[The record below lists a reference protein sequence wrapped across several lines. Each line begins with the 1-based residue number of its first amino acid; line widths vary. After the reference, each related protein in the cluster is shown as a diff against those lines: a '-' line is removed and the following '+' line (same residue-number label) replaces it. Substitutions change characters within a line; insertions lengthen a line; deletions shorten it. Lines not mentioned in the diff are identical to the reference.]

1 MRSGILFLI
10 LLSGFFQ
17 GLSQSKSYQILDA
30 SSGEPVPFASVI
42 TGPGTGTISNVEGYF
57 TVDLTKLESGSII
70 ISCMGYESLKLE
82 ESTLTTREGRIELKP
97 AAINLNEVRVGSR
110 IPSADEIIREVR
122 NKLNKNYVDD
132 ATGYRLY
139 YRESEHMNFQDLVLE
154 VEKASD
160 MKRSELQA
168 ADARLQKLGRDIVA
182 SNPRKFLDFKG
193 SWKRSSDTSSVL
205 KVQRATELIDH
216 NKDFSMDNIQ
226 ERAQQIVLSHLD
238 TSQTYK
244 VKSGMFK
251 IEDSISPG
259 KDFMEKDKG
268 SDSTDLGY
276 LKSKANALFDIAGW
290 QDGTLLRGLLNPEDY
305 SYSFLKAT
313 YFDGYYVY
321 AVGFEP
327 RKRRSK
333 FSGTLYVESN
343 SFAVLKA
350 DYAYA
355 KNRRGQKVNFRLL
368 LGIKYEENLN
378 RGTVIFKRDINNTFF
393 PYYIQKEF
401 GNYIYL
407 HRNLKFTENS
417 RRKKKVRFDF
427 LMEGG
432 VRQRESML
440 VQLLET
446 EGSQGLSQYSEPE
459 KISLQQLDH
468 YEPTIWQDSEIIAPL
483 EEMKNFKVSED

>member
-1 MRSGILFLI
+1 MRNGISFLV
-10 LLSGFFQ
+10 LLIGMFK
-17 GLSQSKSYQILDA
+17 GLSQSENYQLLDA
-30 SSGEPVPFASVI
+30 SNGQTVPFASI
-42 TGPGTGTISNVEGYF
+42 LTGPGTGTISNAEGYF
-57 TVDLTKLESGSII
+57 TVDTAKLEDGSIT
-70 ISCMGYESLKLE
+70 ISCMGYETLKLQMNQL
-82 ESTLTTREGRIELKP
+82 STMGGQVKLKP

-110 IPSADEIIREVR
+110 IPSADEIIGEVR
-122 NKLNKNYVDD
+122 NKLTINYAD
-132 ATGYRLY
+132 AATAYRLY
-139 YRESEHMNFQDLVLE
+139 YRESEHMNFEDLVLE

-168 ADARLQKLGRDIVA
+168 ADARLRKLGRDIVA
-182 SNPRKFLDFKG
+182 SNPRKYLDFKG
-193 SWKRSSDTSSVL
+193 SWKINSDTSSIL
-205 KVQRATELIDH
+205 KVHRATELVDH

-244 VKSGMFK
+244 VKTGMFK

-259 KDFMEKDKG
+259 KEFMEADQA
-268 SDSTDLGY
+268 SDSTSLDH
-276 LKSKANALFDIAGW
+276 LKSKASSLFDMAGW
-290 QDGTLLRGLLNPEDY
+290 RDGTRLRGLLNPEDY

-327 RKRRSK
+327 RKRKAK

-350 DYAYA
+350 DYTYA
-355 KNRRGQKVNFRLL
+355 ENRRGEKVNFRLL

-378 RGTVIFKRDINNTFF
+378 RGTVIFKRTEKNKFF
-393 PYYIQKEF
+393 PYYIQREY

-407 HRNLKFTENS
+407 HRNLKFIENS

-432 VRQRESML
+432 VRERESML
-440 VQLLET
+440 VQLLEP
-446 EGSQGLSQYSEPE
+446 EALAGLMAQSEPE
-459 KISLQQLDH
+459 KIRVQQLDH
-468 YEPTIWQDSEIIAPL
+468 YEATIWQDSEIIAPL